1 MDIEKIAAKLKPLM
15 PDKISQWM
23 KTRELADPELK
34 SLIEKQII
42 STAYKTFGDFN
53 SKILLSLPS
62 ENKSAGTINLGTI
75 IYDNEKW
82 PLGISKDELLQN
94 LGVYGRS
101 GSGKT
106 TLAFHIIK
114 QLDEMGIPYLFFDH
128 KRTLRHL
135 LPQLKYKVNVYTPGR
150 SLSKLDFNP
159 FIAPPGIEIVVYINQ
174 LIDVMASAFTLG
186 DGSKSMIQKAIFA
199 CFKNG
204 NQCPTVQDII
214 TELDKLESK
223 DRIRGWKISAIR
235 ALETIAFSN
244 IGCGDRISQQQMAQ
258 RLTNEN
264 TVIELD
270 GLPDGV
276 HQFIVPLLYQW
287 IYQIKLGSPERE
299 KLSMVVFL
307 DEAHTIMNNQPQRAS
322 ESLMEKLLRLT
333 RELNI
338 ATVIIDQTPSLI
350 SRVVLANC
358 YTNVFLNLANASD
371 LQKAATMCLLD
382 SEEKNYFSMLPVG
395 EGIVKLQGRWPKAML
410 VKFPPV
416 EVSKG
421 SMTDNALKTYFS
433 EISSKPTHSPRK
445 TFIEPVF
452 DAFPRILPAVISEE
466 ALQLLHNIL
475 SCPQAGVKER
485 YQQLG
490 FSDKKGNRLKEQLL
504 DYGWVES
511 QTIELG
517 RTRKVL
523 LRLTQKAKETLGL
536 KNEVPEYGSLVHE
549 YWKKHYAAQ
558 FEQLGYQV
566 AFEVPRKSGRVDVV
580 AIKDNQKIAVEIE
593 TGKSDFMH
601 NVRQDLI
608 ASYDRMIIVATN
620 REVLE
625 KIEKSLAKE
634 GLLIP
639 RIKIE
644 QAGQIQSH
652 YIS

>member
-1 MDIEKIAAKLKPLM
+1 MNPEKIASKLKPLM
-15 PDKISQWM
+15 PEKISQWM
-23 KTRELADPELK
+23 QARELADPELK

-42 STAYKTFGDFN
+42 STAYKTFGDFQ

-75 IYDNEKW
+75 VYDKEKW
-82 PLGISKDELLQN
+82 PLGISKGELLQN

-114 QLDEMGIPYLFFDH
+114 QLDQMGTVYLFFDH

-135 LPQLKYKVNVYTPGR
+135 LPQLKYKVNIYTPGR
-150 SLSKLDFNP
+150 SLSKLNFNP
-159 FIAPPGIEIVVYINQ
+159 FITPPGIEIGVYINQ

-199 CFKNG
+199 CYQNG
-204 NQCPTVQDII
+204 NQCPSVQDII
-214 TELDKLESK
+214 VELEKLESK
-223 DRIRGWKISAIR
+223 ERIRGWKISAMR

-244 IGCGDRISQQQMAQ
+244 VGTGDRISQEQMAQ
-258 RLTNEN
+258 RLTKEN

-299 KLSMVVFL
+299 KLSMVVFF
-307 DEAHTIMNNQPQRAS
+307 DEAHTIMNNQPQRAN

-333 RELNI
+333 RELGI
-338 ATVIIDQTPSLI
+338 ATVLLDQTPSLI

-382 SEEKNYFSMLPVG
+382 SEEKDYFSMLPIG
-395 EGIVKLQGRWPKAML
+395 HGILKLQGRWSKAML
-410 VKFPPV
+410 VKFPAV
-416 EVSKG
+416 NVNKG
-421 SMTDNALKTYFS
+421 SVTDDALKTYLS
-433 EISSKPTHSPRK
+433 EISLKPTHSPRN
-445 TFIEPVF
+445 TFTDPLFHV
-452 DAFPRILPAVISEE
+452 FPRILHTVISEE
-466 ALQLLHNIL
+466 ALQLLHNIV
-475 SCPQAGVKER
+475 SNPQLGVRER
-485 YQQLG
+485 YHLLG
-490 FSDKKGNRLKEQLL
+490 FGDKKGNKLKEQLL
-504 DYGWVES
+504 DHGWIES
-511 QTIELG
+511 QIIELG
-517 RTRKVL
+517 RTRKVI

-536 KNEVPEYGSLVHE
+536 KNEIPEYGSILHSF
-549 YWKKHYAAQ
+549 WQNFYAQ
-558 FEQLGYQV
+558 KYRELGYQV
-566 AFEVPRKSGRVDVV
+566 SLEVSRKSGRVDV
-580 AIKDNQKIAVEIE
+580 AATKDGQKIAIEVE
-593 TGKSDFMH
+593 TGKSNFMH

-608 ASYDRMIIVATN
+608 VDYDKIIIIATDKYA
-620 REVLE
+620 LE

-634 GLLIP
+634 GLIIP
-639 RIKIE
+639 RIQIE
-644 QAGQIQSH
+644 QAGKFNITQ
-652 YIS
+652 